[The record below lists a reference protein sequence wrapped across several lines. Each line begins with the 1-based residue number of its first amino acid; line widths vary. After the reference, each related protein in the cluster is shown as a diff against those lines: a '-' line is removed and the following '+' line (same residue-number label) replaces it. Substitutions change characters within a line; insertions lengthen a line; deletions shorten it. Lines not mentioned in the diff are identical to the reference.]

1 MKNPLPLARMLA
13 AAMTAAGLLTATGHA
28 QNAPGAPL
36 PDLATLRT
44 ALTLTEAQAGQI
56 APLLDAQARAAAAF
70 AAAQTQA
77 SAALTAASTNIS
89 ALLNDTQRP
98 QFAALGARGG
108 RGGRGG
114 GGGGGGG
121 APTLGPDD
129 VQSVPPAPEGYNVA
143 RADIPHG
150 KLEKV
155 TYDAAAVES
164 GLKRWMEVYTP
175 PGYSKDQKYPVLFL
189 LHGIGGNEK
198 SEWNTFV
205 PNNKGSQGLA
215 AVILDNLLADKKIGP
230 MIVVFPNGNVTR
242 PGAAAGNGGGR
253 GGPGG
258 GGGGDATQISGDG
271 WGKDFETDLLK
282 DMIPF
287 MEANYSVRTDREHRA
302 IAGLSMGGGQALSFG
317 LANLDTFAYVG
328 GFSSAP
334 NTRVP
339 EQLVPDPEKATKL
352 LKLLWISGGA
362 KDGLLTYSSRTHLY
376 LKEHKVPHVY
386 NVDPGAHDFDTW
398 NNNLYL
404 MAQRLFR

>member
-1 MKNPLPLARMLA
+1 M
-13 AAMTAAGLLTATGHA
+13 
-28 QNAPGAPL
+28 
-36 PDLATLRT
+36 
-44 ALTLTEAQAGQI
+44 
-56 APLLDAQARAAAAF
+56 
-70 AAAQTQA
+70 
-77 SAALTAASTNIS
+77 
-89 ALLNDTQRP
+89 
-98 QFAALGARGG
+98 
-108 RGGRGG
+108 
-114 GGGGGGG
+114 
-121 APTLGPDD
+121 
-129 VQSVPPAPEGYNVA
+129 QSVPPAPEGYNVV
-143 RADIPHG
+143 RADIPKG

-155 TYDAAAVES
+155 TYEATAVEP

-175 PGYSKDQKYPVLFL
+175 PGYSKDKKYPVLFL

-215 AVILDNLLADKKIGP
+215 AVILDNLLADKKIEP

-242 PGAAAGNGGGR
+242 PGAAGNAGGGGAPGGR
-253 GGPGG
+253 GGPGGGGGRGAPG

-282 DMIPF
+282 NMIPF

-317 LANLDTFAYVG
+317 LAHLDTFAYVG

-339 EQLVPDPEKATKL
+339 EQLVPDPEKATKQ

-362 KDGLLTYSSRTHLY
+362 KDGLLTYSSRTHSY
-376 LKEHKVPHVY
+376 LKEHNVPDVY

>member
-1 MKNPLPLARMLA
+1 MKTPSLLLTLA
-13 AAMTAAGLLTATGHA
+13 AMPLVLLAADSAPA
-28 QNAPGAPL
+28 APAAPAAAPGAPAVSQ
-36 PDLATLRT
+36 PAP
-44 ALTLTEAQAGQI
+44 AQPGQPGAQPGRRAGG
-56 APLLDAQARAAAAF
+56 P
-70 AAAQTQA
+70 
-77 SAALTAASTNIS
+77 
-89 ALLNDTQRP
+89 P
-98 QFAALGARGG
+98 GGGGARGG
-108 RGGRGG
+108 R
-114 GGGGGGG
+114 GGGGG

-129 VQSVPPAPEGYNVA
+129 VQSVPPAPEGYNVV
-143 RADIPHG
+143 RADIPKG

-155 TYDAAAVES
+155 TYEATAVEP

-175 PGYSKDQKYPVLFL
+175 PGYSKDKKYPVLFL

-215 AVILDNLLADKKIGP
+215 AVILDNLLADKKIEP

-242 PGAAAGNGGGR
+242 PGAAGNAGGGGAPGGRGGGGGR
-253 GGPGG
+253 GAPG

-282 DMIPF
+282 NMIPF

-317 LANLDTFAYVG
+317 LAHLDTFAYVG

-339 EQLVPDPEKATKL
+339 EQLVPDPEKATKQ

-362 KDGLLTYSSRTHLY
+362 KDGLLTYSSRTHAY
-376 LKEHKVPHVY
+376 LKEHNVPHVY